1 MSSEVLVAE
10 KIKEE
15 ETNKSIKQGY
25 KRILEKIKEIRQKF
39 SSVITTDTRWGSGK
53 VILEHFDTLSEI
65 YGGSPAVQPLNFG
78 VDTHT
83 LNYGGEN
90 SQHFQVVESD
100 QNTTLLDDNN
110 KNVEAGNV
118 SELESG
124 RSLCGKQSE
133 RTENQIN
140 EIPKERLD

>member
-1 MSSEVLVAE
+1 M
-10 KIKEE
+10 
-15 ETNKSIKQGY
+15 
-25 KRILEKIKEIRQKF
+25 
-39 SSVITTDTRWGSGK
+39 
-53 VILEHFDTLSEI
+53 
-65 YGGSPAVQPLNFG
+65 NFG

-110 KNVEAGNV
+110 KSVEAGNV
-118 SELESG
+118 SELEGG
-124 RSLCGKQSE
+124 RSLCGKQCE

-140 EIPKERLD
+140 ENS

>member
-1 MSSEVLVAE
+1 M
-10 KIKEE
+10 
-15 ETNKSIKQGY
+15 
-25 KRILEKIKEIRQKF
+25 
-39 SSVITTDTRWGSGK
+39 
-53 VILEHFDTLSEI
+53 
-65 YGGSPAVQPLNFG
+65 NFG

-83 LNYGGEN
+83 LNSGDEN

-100 QNTTLLDDNN
+100 QNNTLLDDNN

-124 RSLCGKQSE
+124 RILCGKQSE
-133 RTENQIN
+133 RTENEIN